1 MRHGDK
7 CCVAVATGGK
17 DSSSEMRVKTIDLCV
32 CVEYFVHGAFSC
44 ANQKQG
50 ELSVNPVFN
59 VKSTV
64 YLCCAL
70 NWKRTELKLQ
80 FG

>member
-17 DSSSEMRVKTIDLCV
+17 GGSSEMRVKTIDLCV
-32 CVEYFVHGAFSC
+32 CVCNHVQLLC
-44 ANQKQG
+44 I
-50 ELSVNPVFN
+50 VNTVVLMFN
-59 VKSTV
+59 L

-70 NWKRTELKLQ
+70 IGSVLR
-80 FG
+80 